1 MFKAA
6 VSTRRA
12 RTAGR
17 LALSAALLLSMS
29 LYVSS
34 VLASTSHAG
43 WPKINGKTI
52 INSHDRNEVI
62 RGDKSKHNELLGGNG
77 NDTIY
82 GGEAGDVIWG
92 DYKPGD
98 QPTSQFDRIYAGN
111 GKNFIYTSHGTNIVY
126 TGSGPSIVHAH
137 FGTGTIR
144 CGSSAVTVE
153 VIHHSGYRLLGG
165 CKRVID

>member
-1 MFKAA
+1 MLIATEDHQ
-6 VSTRRA
+6 VLRGA
-12 RTAGR
+12 RP
-17 LALSAALLLSMS
+17 LLLLAALLAVAALP
-29 LYVSS
+29 VTA
-34 VLASTSHAG
+34 VLANASHAG
-43 WPKINGKTI
+43 WPQINGKTI
-52 INSHDRNEVI
+52 VNSQGRNEVI

-92 DYKPGD
+92 DYRPSG
-98 QPTSQFDRIYAGN
+98 QPTAQFDRIYAGN

-137 FGTGTIR
+137 YGSGTIQ

-153 VIHHSGYRLLGG
+153 VTHDTAYKLLGG
-165 CKRVID
+165 CKRVFD

>member
-1 MFKAA
+1 MRLQTRPSAITAIGVILAWVMA
-6 VSTRRA
+6 VCA
-12 RTAGR
+12 
-17 LALSAALLLSMS
+17 
-29 LYVSS
+29 SS
-34 VLASTSHAG
+34 VSASTSHAG

-62 RGDKSKHNELLGGNG
+62 RGEKTKHNMLLGGNG

-92 DYKPGD
+92 DYKPGN
-98 QPTSQFDRIYAGN
+98 QPTTQVDRIYAGD

-137 FGTGTIR
+137 FGTGTIH

-153 VIHHSGYRLLGG
+153 VTHHSAYKLPG
-165 CKRVID
+165 CKHIEVI